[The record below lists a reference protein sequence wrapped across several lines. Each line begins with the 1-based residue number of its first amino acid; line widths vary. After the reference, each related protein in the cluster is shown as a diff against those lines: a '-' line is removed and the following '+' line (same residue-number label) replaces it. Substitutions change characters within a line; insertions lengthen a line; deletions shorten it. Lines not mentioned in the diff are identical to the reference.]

1 MRDFLNL
8 LKAIIGLVIAFII
21 SAIITVNLID
31 AFLAMNFGL

>member
-8 LKAIIGLVIAFII
+8 LKAIIGLAIVFIVN
-21 SAIITVNLID
+21 AIITVNLID